1 MTYLVTVKDSS
12 KAVPAGKRIVHQ
24 PVEGIHPMNFFSQ
37 RQDANGEEEKKF
49 VVSPDNH
56 PLTIISYMM
65 YPTKLSGVLSLLLL
79 LSFTAPAQKNKILVF
94 CKTAGYHHQ
103 SIAEGKLA
111 IMKLGADHKF
121 GVDTSSDAAVFTKDN
136 LKKYKAVVFLN
147 TTGNVLD
154 EVQQAAFEQYIRSGG
169 GFAGIHAATDT
180 EYDWPWYGRLVGAYF
195 KSHPATQEAT
205 LDVVDDKHIS
215 TKHLPKRWTRKD
227 EWYNFKWLSDS
238 VHVTMTIDESTY
250 TGDRMGTAHPM
261 SWYHEFEGGRAF
273 YTELGH
279 TKESFTTD
287 TLYLQ
292 HLLGGIQYAMG
303 R

>member
-1 MTYLVTVKDSS
+1 
-12 KAVPAGKRIVHQ
+12 
-24 PVEGIHPMNFFSQ
+24 
-37 RQDANGEEEKKF
+37 
-49 VVSPDNH
+49 
-56 PLTIISYMM
+56 MM
-65 YPTKLSGVLSLLLL
+65 YPTKLTGVLSLFLF

-111 IMKLGADHKF
+111 IIKLGAGNKF
-121 GVDTSSDAAVFTKDN
+121 GVDTSSDATVFTKDN

-154 EVQQAAFEQYIRSGG
+154 DAQQAAFEQYIRSGG
-169 GFAGIHAATDT
+169 GFVGVHAATDT

-205 LDVVDDKHIS
+205 LDVIDDKHTS

-227 EWYNFKWLSDS
+227 EWYNYKWMSDS

-250 TGDRMGTAHPM
+250 TGNRMGTTHPM
-261 SWYHEFEGGRAF
+261 SWYHAFEGGRAF

-279 TKESFTTD
+279 TNESFTTD

-292 HLLGGIQYAMG
+292 HLLGGIQYAMKK
-303 R
+303 

>member
-1 MTYLVTVKDSS
+1 
-12 KAVPAGKRIVHQ
+12 
-24 PVEGIHPMNFFSQ
+24 
-37 RQDANGEEEKKF
+37 
-49 VVSPDNH
+49 
-56 PLTIISYMM
+56 MM
-65 YPTKLSGVLSLLLL
+65 YPTKLSGVLSLFLLFA
-79 LSFTAPAQKNKILVF
+79 FTAPAQKNKILVF
-94 CKTAGYHHQ
+94 CKTSGYHHQ

-111 IMKLGADHKF
+111 IMKLGADNKF
-121 GVDTSSDAAVFTKDN
+121 GVDTSSDAAIFTKDN

-154 EVQQAAFEQYIRSGG
+154 DAQQAAFEQYIRSGG
-169 GFAGIHAATDT
+169 GFVGVHAATDT

-205 LDVVDDKHIS
+205 LDVIDDKHIS

-227 EWYNFKWLSDS
+227 EWYNYKWMSDS

-250 TGDRMGTAHPM
+250 TGNRMGTTHPM

-279 TKESFTTD
+279 TNESFTTD

-292 HLLGGIQYAMG
+292 HLLGGIQYAMKK
-303 R
+303 